1 MGGRLVLLFLGT
13 VYFGFPETAYPLP
26 DVNECEN
33 AATCP
38 KRSTCTNSIGSYYC
52 SCKLGFR
59 VKSGEVHFTDSSLS
73 CDDIDECA
81 ENSAVC
87 GPHTICINRNGGYDC
102 RCSEGFF
109 SREGRVWIKG
119 RSKCED
125 VNECRKVSA
134 CPDHSECLN
143 TIGSFFCTCD
153 AGFKWTNSTGGA
165 QCAAEPTKT
174 ESPITSFTTVTSQSM
189 RISTPTYATEPTATE
204 SPFTTFTTV
213 TSERSSTG
221 TPTSTTAEPTTAESP
236 ITSFTTVTSQSMS
249 ISTPTYATEPTATES
264 PFTTFTTVTS
274 ERSSTGTPTSTTE
287 ITLNCDNEKIA
298 MCKNQS
304 NQDPACSLLLSTY
317 SVIRGLCETRNA
329 TIALQNVTEGFSQVL
344 KQTSSLS
351 NLSRTAVAT
360 VATNLLATIETTI
373 LASFSRPGSNGSQ
386 RITTGQLDVQ
396 TEVITDDCIEKDTL
410 FHLNAKGDR
419 MDISC
424 STITRSSAEAST
436 GVAFISFKEMD
447 LLLNGSYFKD
457 QDETL
462 RDIQINS
469 RVVSGQITSEKRSGF
484 LHPVIFILQHLKEKD
499 SAQQVIC
506 VFWNATKGGGSWS
519 RQGCKHHSS
528 NRTHTECG
536 CYHLSSFAVIMAVA
550 ETPEDFSLTV
560 VTYLG
565 VTFSLLCLS
574 LAILTFL
581 FCRCSRNTN
590 TAIHLQLCV
599 CLFLAELLLLTGLKR
614 TSNKIGCAIIAG
626 LLHYLFL
633 ACFSWMFVEAL
644 MLFLTVRNLN
654 VVNYFNTRKI
664 KTLHLSLFAYGF
676 PTIIIVITAASSP
689 GSYGTDKNC
698 WLDFRTGL
706 VWSFLGPVCAFLLIN
721 SCLFAATL
729 CILRRQL
736 SSVDANVSSLKDTR
750 LLTFKASAQLF
761 VLGCPWIIGIFQ
773 IGSVALFM
781 AYLFTIVN
789 SLQGPFILLIH
800 CILNRQVRKEYMK
813 CFTQIHK
820 PSSASQSSGLTMST
834 AAVPMQPVKD
844 GNDFT
849 TKAAAQPV
857 STSEKHQPHSGQLI
871 KDGVTCSGQS
881 QSLSSSTDPL

>member
-165 QCAAEPTKT
+165 QCA
-174 ESPITSFTTVTSQSM
+174 
-189 RISTPTYATEPTATE
+189 
-204 SPFTTFTTV
+204 
-213 TSERSSTG
+213 
-221 TPTSTTAEPTTAESP
+221 
-236 ITSFTTVTSQSMS
+236 
-249 ISTPTYATEPTATES
+249 
-264 PFTTFTTVTS
+264 
-274 ERSSTGTPTSTTE
+274 E